1 MIRNNITPKELW
13 SRQHICSL
21 STDYDR
27 WDGKRESIK
36 QFSKLSQSCIFT
48 VDVFKE
54 RYDFASDNFST
65 FFGYNPEWIK
75 TIRRQGDVLEERIH
89 PNDRSQLMEYQIEH
103 GQFIYSLP
111 KEERNDYRQIFQFR
125 MLNAKGQY
133 VNVVSRHQVLE
144 KDMDGNAWIV
154 MGIMD
159 ISPDQVLTGQVKR
172 TIINRKTGEIIPPSL
187 IRAERKLTVREKE
200 ILLLIA
206 RGLLSK
212 EIARKLNIS
221 IYTINNHRKN
231 ILSKLNVDN
240 MIEAIN
246 IARSYG
252 IIN

>member
-1 MIRNNITPKELW
+1 
-13 SRQHICSL
+13 
-21 STDYDR
+21 
-27 WDGKRESIK
+27 
-36 QFSKLSQSCIFT
+36 
-48 VDVFKE
+48 
-54 RYDFASDNFST
+54 
-65 FFGYNPEWIK
+65 
-75 TIRRQGDVLEERIH
+75 
-89 PNDRSQLMEYQIEH
+89 MEYQIEH

>member
-13 SRQHICSL
+13 SRQHICNL
-21 STDYDR
+21 NIDYDL
-27 WDGKRESIK
+27 WDRKREDIL
-36 QFSKLSQSCIFT
+36 QLSKISQSCIFT

-65 FFGYNPEWIK
+65 LFGYNSEWIK

-89 PNDRSQLMEYQIEH
+89 PDDRSRLMEYQIEH
-103 GQFIYSLP
+103 GRFIYSLP
-111 KEERNDYRQIFQFR
+111 IEERNDYRQIFQFR

-154 MGIMD
+154 MGVMD
-159 ISPDQVLTGQVKR
+159 ISPDQVLTGEVKR
-172 TIINRKTGEIIPPSL
+172 TIINRKTGEILPSSL
-187 IRAERKLTVREKE
+187 IQTEKQLTVREKE

-206 RGLLSK
+206 IGLLSK
-212 EIARKLNIS
+212 EIAHKLNIS
-221 IYTINNHRKN
+221 IYTVNNHRKN
-231 ILSKLNVDN
+231 ILLKLNVDN

-246 IARSYG
+246 IARSQG